1 MLQCSRQAFFL
12 SPAKPISIDPGQV
25 AGGRSEIA
33 RGLIGDGDRAVGRRM
48 PEALDWGWA
57 MQARS
62 AGAAM

>member
-33 RGLIGDGDRAVGRRM
+33 RGLVGDGVVGRRM
-48 PEALDWGWA
+48 PEALDWELA